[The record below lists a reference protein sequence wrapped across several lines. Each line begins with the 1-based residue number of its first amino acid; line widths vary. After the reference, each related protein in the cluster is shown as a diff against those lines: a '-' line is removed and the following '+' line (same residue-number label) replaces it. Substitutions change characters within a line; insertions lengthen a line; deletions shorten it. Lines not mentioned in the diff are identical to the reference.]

1 MEVLQELRVLSA
13 QGRRSK
19 RLRNKEGYKDPTAGA
34 AIAHVR
40 REEKR
45 RRKKEERHEPST
57 AKKAITDAQS
67 EAQA

>member
-1 MEVLQELRVLSA
+1 M
-13 QGRRSK
+13 
-19 RLRNKEGYKDPTAGA
+19 RNKEGYKDPTAGA